1 MALVSIQGLTWC
13 QHAGWMLVLYDGASQ
28 RRLQIT
34 LGLPDALAVGQELAG
49 QATERT
55 GLYQLIGELLR
66 AQPHPATV
74 TLGLAGASR
83 ARTALVIRTDD
94 GPRTFATSTADGVAL
109 ALRAGLPIVAEGD
122 LLDAFGVPCGA
133 ADGEEVE
140 PAAERCEIPPAFRRA
155 LEDVGR
161 DRD

>member
-34 LGLPDALAVGQELAG
+34 LALPDALAVGQELAG
-49 QATERT
+49 RATERS
-55 GLYQLIGELLR
+55 GLYQLIGGMLR
-66 AQPHPATV
+66 AQPHPASV
-74 TLGLAGASR
+74 TLGLAEDSR
-83 ARTALVIRTDD
+83 ARTALVIRTED

-122 LLDAFGVPCGA
+122 LLDAFGVPCEPAEG
-133 ADGEEVE
+133 VE
-140 PAAERCEIPPAFRRA
+140 AEQAAERSEIPPAFRLA
-155 LEDVGR
+155 LEDVGG